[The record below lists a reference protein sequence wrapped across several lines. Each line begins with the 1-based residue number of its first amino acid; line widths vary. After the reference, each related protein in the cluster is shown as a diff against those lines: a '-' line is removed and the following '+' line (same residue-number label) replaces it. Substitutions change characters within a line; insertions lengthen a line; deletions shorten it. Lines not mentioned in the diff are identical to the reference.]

1 MIFWLFL
8 GVGWLS
14 AGRRLGVGWT
24 AGAGVKTSGCR
35 VCGSLGGSFGFH
47 GRFRGHMGL
56 FWTVLGCCGSFL
68 KSFWSYFGVMFGS
81 FLKQSGITLELF
93 WDHFG
98 FVLESFCCH
107 SGIIL
112 RSSWDHFEFILGL
125 FWSHSGFVLE
135 SFQCYFGA
143 ILIFS
148 LVARL

>member
-8 GVGWLS
+8 GVGWVS
-14 AGRRLGVGWT
+14 AGRRLGVGWA
-24 AGAGVKTSGCR
+24 AGGGVKTSGCR

-47 GRFRGHMGL
+47 GRFWGHMGA
-56 FWTVLGCCGSFL
+56 FL
-68 KSFWSYFGVMFGS
+68 DCSWLLWVH
-81 FLKQSGITLELF
+81 LEIILELF
-93 WDHFG
+93 LCNFGIMSKAIWDHFG
-98 FVLESFCCH
+98 VVLESFCCH
-107 SGIIL
+107 SGIFL
-112 RSSWDHFEFILGL
+112 RSSLDHFEFCLGL